1 MRIWIYNSIP
11 RNPNIFLQHRLISN
25 WEAWCPK
32 KTTLLILFILHWRQI
47 LTLDNFYAFYG
58 QALLGNLSALYSF
71 IKIRILGRHR
81 CRILKQGT
89 HVPRRFFWKSG
100 FPLMPMKIVCSQHD
114 VRSLT
119 VWENGWWWRLDQGNL
134 FLGIGEKKRK
144 IPSSGI
150 VTRCRRGEVRN
161 QSSCNGQPP
170 LKLTTKEI
178 FL

>member
-1 MRIWIYNSIP
+1 MYFWISAFDHRAIVLPKMRIV
-11 RNPNIFLQHRLISN
+11 
-25 WEAWCPK
+25 
-32 KTTLLILFILHWRQI
+32 HWRQI

-58 QALLGNLSALYSF
+58 QNPSRRSIGNLFALYSF

-89 HVPRRFFWKSG
+89 HVPAQIFGKSG
-100 FPLMPMKIVCSQHD
+100 LPLMPMNNVERFSIVCSQHD

-161 QSSCNGQPP
+161 QSGCNGQPT